1 MKRLDKLLTVDDLN
15 VSFSTFRG
23 IVRAVQGV
31 SFEIFKGEV
40 MGVVGESGCGKSV
53 TAMSILR
60 LIDEPPGKI
69 TGKIYYQNKDMMSLG
84 HNEINKIRGKDI
96 SMIFQN
102 PGTALNPVFTIGE
115 QMVRVIRNHR
125 RINKD
130 DAKKEVC
137 SILELVGL
145 PEPERVIN
153 NYPHQLS
160 GGMKQR
166 IIIGMALSCKASLLI
181 ADEPTTALDVTIQ
194 AQILKLLI
202 ELKEK
207 LHISIMLITHD
218 IGVAAQTCDRIMVMY
233 AGKIVE
239 VGPTVELLRKP
250 LHPYTAG
257 LLGCLPNRVNCA
269 KNLKVITGSVPDPI
283 NPSKKCSFYPRCS
296 FKKVECAERQPEL
309 KWVESDRLCACF
321 LR

>member
-1 MKRLDKLLTVDDLN
+1 MDKLLTVDDLH

-23 IVRAVQGV
+23 IVHAVQGV
-31 SFEIFKGEV
+31 SFEISKGEV
-40 MGVVGESGCGKSV
+40 VGVVGESGCGKSV

-60 LIDEPPGKI
+60 LIDEPPGKVS
-69 TGKIYYQNKDMMSLG
+69 GKIEYQDKDIISMG
-84 HNEINKIRGKDI
+84 RKEINKIRGKEI

-115 QMVRVIRNHR
+115 QMVRVIRKHR
-125 RINKD
+125 KLSSNEAR
-130 DAKKEVC
+130 KEAC
-137 SILELVGL
+137 SILELAGL
-145 PEPERVIN
+145 PEPVRVIK

-194 AQILKLLI
+194 AQILRLLI

-207 LHISIMLITHD
+207 LQISIMLITHD

-239 VGPTVELLRKP
+239 VGPKDELLQKP
-250 LHPYTAG
+250 FHPYTAG
-257 LLGCLPNRVNCA
+257 LLKCLPNRVNCA
-269 KNLKVITGSVPDPI
+269 KNLQVITGSVPDPI
-283 NPSKKCSFYPRCS
+283 KPPKSCSFYPRCD
-296 FKKVECAERQPEL
+296 FKREECFEQQPEL
-309 KWVESDRLCACF
+309 KAVGSDRLCACF
-321 LR
+321 LQ